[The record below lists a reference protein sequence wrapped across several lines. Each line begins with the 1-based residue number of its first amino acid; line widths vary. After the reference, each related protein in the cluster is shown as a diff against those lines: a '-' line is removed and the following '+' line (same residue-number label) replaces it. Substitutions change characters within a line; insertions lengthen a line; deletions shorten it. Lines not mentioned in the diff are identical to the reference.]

1 MICDAEFGRKLRVF
15 RELKNISREKFAD
28 LVNQKLYYTKAS
40 NNYFTAEKVY
50 YFEMGKRQFT
60 ATFLMICCKILDI
73 NIQWFYE
80 DLDKIISH
88 NSSNLVSDSKNI
100 MLLRLKFNNL
110 IKILDKLSDKKISD
124 KFLHLLETLEK
135 EENKK

>member
-88 NSSNLVSDSKNI
+88 NSSNLISDSKNI

>member
-1 MICDAEFGRKLRVF
+1 
-15 RELKNISREKFAD
+15 
-28 LVNQKLYYTKAS
+28 
-40 NNYFTAEKVY
+40 
-50 YFEMGKRQFT
+50 MGKRQFT